1 VSVQTV
7 TISTN
12 GSTST
17 GNISRITFVN
27 QAVTGPAGAGGS
39 SAALDDLTD
48 VTITAAAA
56 GDLLR
61 YSGTAWV
68 DSAASA
74 YATASSVSDHL
85 SDATAAHAASAISFS
100 AVGSIAATDVQTAI
114 AEVATDAAAAYQPL
128 ATVLTNT
135 TASFTTAQESKLSG
149 IEAAADVTDAANVA
163 SAGAVMN
170 TLIAAKG
177 DIITATANDT
187 PAVLT
192 VGTNDHVLTA
202 DSATATGLKW
212 AAAAGGIAGIRVED
226 EGTSTVAAAT
236 GINFVGAGVTVT
248 DAGSNEATVTIAGGG
263 GSSDPLDGNA
273 IVAQRIFVR

>member
-1 VSVQTV
+1 MGVQRV
-7 TISTN
+7 RLN
-12 GSTST
+12 TSEAT
-17 GNISRITFVN
+17 QAGAISRVRLVN
-27 QAVTGPAGAGGS
+27 QAVTGPAGPSGAG

-68 DSAASA
+68 DSPDSA

-85 SDATAAHAASAISFS
+85 SDTVDAHDASAISFS
-100 AVGSIAATDVQTAI
+100 PVGTIAGTDVQTAI

-149 IEAAADVTDAANVA
+149 IESSADVTDATNVA
-163 SAGAVMN
+163 AAGAVME
-170 TLIAAKG
+170 G
-177 DIITATANDT
+177 DTSTASMSFVIDEDNMATNSDT
-187 PAVLT
+187 KVPTQQSVKAY
-192 VGTNDHVLTA
+192 A
-202 DSATATGLKW
+202 DTK
-212 AAAAGGIAGIRVED
+212 IAGIRVEE
-226 EGTSTVAAAT
+226 EGTSTVATAVAL
-236 GINFVGAGVTVT
+236 NFVGTAVTVT
-248 DAGSNEATVTIAGGG
+248 DAGSGEATVTITGGS

>member
-1 VSVQTV
+1 MSVQNV

-27 QAVTGPAGAGGS
+27 QAVTGPTGAGGS
-39 SAALDDLTD
+39 STALDDLTD
-48 VTITAAAA
+48 VTVTAAAA

-68 DSAASA
+68 DYADSNYAA
-74 YATASSVSDHL
+74 ASSVSDHL
-85 SDATAAHAASAISFS
+85 ADTTAAHAASAISFS
-100 AVGSIAATDVQTAI
+100 ATGSIAATDVQTAI

-149 IEAAADVTDAANVA
+149 IESSADVTDAANVA

-177 DIITATANDT
+177 DLIVGSANDT
-187 PAVLT
+187 PAILT
-192 VGTNDHVLTA
+192 AGTNDYVLTA
-202 DSATATGLKW
+202 ASGEATGLKW
-212 AAAAGGIAGIRVED
+212 AAAAGGGIRVED

-263 GSSDPLDGNA
+263 SSDPLDGNA